1 MQALWSYTSEEIM
14 FDRKF
19 APMVSHDKGR
29 WQADYSKL
37 SATVPQTKE
46 RDTGG
51 ERDTSGSR
59 ESESSDM

>member
-37 SATVPQTKE
+37 SVTVPQTKE
-46 RDTGG
+46 RDT
-51 ERDTSGSR
+51 SGSR
-59 ESESSDM
+59 ELESESSDM